1 MPRLITI
8 ELDDEIYEPLMQMSA
23 QVRRTPQEVVA
34 ELVAYAINQLQNQ
47 QGGGGQRGNNPPP
60 GHLGDGGRRR

>member
-8 ELDDEIYEPLMQMSA
+8 ELEDEIYEPLMQMSA

-47 QGGGGQRGNNPPP
+47 QSPGGQRKSDPPQ
-60 GHLGDGGRRR
+60 GFLGDGGRR

>member
-8 ELDDEIYEPLMQMSA
+8 ELDDDIYEPLMRMSA

-34 ELVAYAINQLQNQ
+34 ELVAYAMNQLQDQ
-47 QGGGGQRGNNPPP
+47 QGGGGRHPEPPQ
-60 GHLGDGGRRR
+60 GFLGDGGRRR

>member
-8 ELDDEIYEPLMQMSA
+8 ELDDEIYEPLMRMSA

-34 ELVAYAINQLQNQ
+34 ELVAYAIRQLESQ
-47 QGGGGQRGNNPPP
+47 QDPGATPPSGQ
-60 GHLGDGGRRR
+60 LGDGDYGRKR